1 MASASA
7 ALRGLLRRRGAQFYA
22 QRVRQRSTERAVDE
36 PLDLVRLTTQIREFS
51 ALCEPSEEEAAARHQ
66 THARLREIVV
76 PKARLHVFG
85 SSVTGL
91 GLPGADVDCAVENR
105 RLRSERSRSEALRS
119 LARAVSDERIARR
132 GSLEVIAHARVPI
145 VTYTDRRSGL
155 RVDVT
160 VNALNGVRNTALLSS
175 ALAQRPQMRGPLRVL
190 KAFLRQ
196 RAGWHETFHG
206 GIGSYLLFA
215 MMLRAS
221 SGPLRSHRAFVK
233 SLVDDFEAS
242 VRGRPYPPL
251 VDERGSELSG
261 AIAGGGGA
269 DAVSAVHDLLARESA
284 ADAAR
289 ARGLPYPHARAASR
303 TAALALEVA
312 YGEVSPGWSCE
323 VRCSGGGDAAGR
335 TFGAT
340 AATKRSA
347 KQGAYSE
354 LLRWLQEREAERGG
368 VELPPREDGSA
379 AEEEAP
385 PVLAADAEGELLV
398 RFLRT
403 YGRPPRGK
411 FGFAD
416 PFDDEAPDL
425 GDKAHRFA
433 TIAGG
438 FERALDGLHESGG
451 DLGAVLDEWPPQ
463 EAGAPPTR
471 EDLRFWMDSSLH
483 V

>member
-1 MASASA
+1 MSAQRAASA
-7 ALRGLLRRRGAQFYA
+7 ALRGLLRRRGAQFSA
-22 QRVRQRSTERAVDE
+22 QRHRSTHSAEE

-51 ALCEPSEEEAAARHQ
+51 ALCEPSDEEAAARRD

-119 LARAVSDERIARR
+119 LARAVSDEHIARR

-233 SLVDDFEAS
+233 GLVDDFEAS
-242 VRGRPYPPL
+242 VRGRPYPL
-251 VDERGSELSG
+251 LDERGSELSG
-261 AIAGGGGA
+261 AIAGGGGV

-284 ADAAR
+284 AEAAR
-289 ARGLPYPHARAASR
+289 ARGLPYPHARAAPR

-312 YGEVSPGWSCE
+312 YGEASPGWSCE

-340 AATKRSA
+340 ATTKRSA
-347 KQGAYSE
+347 KQGAYAE
-354 LLRWLQEREAERGG
+354 LLRWLQEREAEGG
-368 VELPPREDGSA
+368 GMEPPPREDGSV

-416 PFDDEAPDL
+416 PFDGDAPDL
-425 GDKAHRFA
+425 GDKAHRFS

>member
-1 MASASA
+1 MSAQRAASA
-7 ALRGLLRRRGAQFYA
+7 ALRGLLRRRGAQFSA
-22 QRVRQRSTERAVDE
+22 QRHRSTHSAEE

-51 ALCEPSEEEAAARHQ
+51 ALCEPSDEEAAARHQ
-66 THARLREIVV
+66 THSRLREIVV

-119 LARAVSDERIARR
+119 LARAVSDEHIARR

-233 SLVDDFEAS
+233 GLVDDFEAS
-242 VRGRPYPPL
+242 ARGRPNPL

-261 AIAGGGGA
+261 AIAGGGGV

-284 ADAAR
+284 A
-289 ARGLPYPHARAASR
+289 GPHAREASR
-303 TAALALEVA
+303 TLTPARRHARRAGARGGLRRGVTRLV
-312 YGEVSPGWSCE
+312 
-323 VRCSGGGDAAGR
+323 VRGAVQRRRRRRGR

-340 AATKRSA
+340 ATTKRSA
-347 KQGAYSE
+347 KQGAYAE
-354 LLRWLQEREAERGG
+354 LLRWLQEREAEAAA
-368 VELPPREDGSA
+368 EPPPREDGSV

-416 PFDDEAPDL
+416 PFDGEAPDL
-425 GDKAHRFA
+425 GDKAHRFS